1 MFLLSILF
9 NRQTLIFDK
18 KYTSME
24 IQSMTHKEIVYETT
38 LEKCSCPDF
47 RYRKSVNGGMCKHIK
62 HMIKESFI

>member
-1 MFLLSILF
+1 MFLLSIKLNLHAF
-9 NRQTLIFDK
+9 IIGK

-38 LEKCSCPDF
+38 FEKCSCPDF
-47 RYRKSVNGGMCKHIK
+47 KYRKSVNGEMCKHMK

>member
-1 MFLLSILF
+1 MLCFYCQLNLNAFI
-9 NRQTLIFDK
+9 IGK

-47 RYRKSVNGGMCKHIK
+47 KYRKSVNGEICKH
-62 HMIKESFI
+62 MLRLYEVEN